1 MKFVFPK
8 LTKIAIYIKGNGI
21 SKIKTV
27 RLLCQIKMRVF
38 LENLRKKYAGYE
50 TGVLF
55 YQLP

>member
-1 MKFVFPK
+1 MKYVFPK
-8 LTKIAIYIKGNGI
+8 LTRIAIYIKGNGI
-21 SKIKTV
+21 SKIKKI
-27 RLLCQIKMRVF
+27 RLTCEVKMRVF